1 MDQFL
6 QSTNLLQTIVVG
18 AEENSAAAR
27 DLVSGLSNA
36 QLNWKPAPE
45 KWSIAQCLDHLTVAS
60 REFERYFS
68 DALVRGRKRWPVT
81 NGPAYRPSFMGGWL
95 IKLVHPET
103 GRSLT
108 APKIFRPAESSNI
121 DEPLEKFLKQQ
132 ERFIEFVR
140 ETKGVDY
147 NKTKIRSPVTPFMR
161 YSLADAFVLTVV
173 HGRRHLA
180 QARRVRETSGFP
192 NGS

>member
-1 MDQFL
+1 MNEFL
-6 QSTNLLQTIVVG
+6 QSANLLETIVAA
-18 AEENSAAAR
+18 AEENSETAR
-27 DLVSGLSNA
+27 ELFSGLSTA

-45 KWSIAQCLDHLTVAS
+45 KWSIAQCLDHLAVTS
-60 REFERYFS
+60 RGFDGYFS
-68 DALVRGRKRWPVT
+68 DALVRGRKKWPVST
-81 NGPAYRPSFMGGWL
+81 GPVYRPSFVGGWL

-103 GRSLT
+103 GRNLT

-121 DEPLEKFLKQQ
+121 DEALEKFLRQQ

-140 ETKGVDY
+140 ETNGVDY
-147 NKTKIRSPVTPFMR
+147 NKTKLRSPVTPLMR
-161 YSLADAFVLTVV
+161 YSLADAFVVTVV

-192 NGS
+192 TGS